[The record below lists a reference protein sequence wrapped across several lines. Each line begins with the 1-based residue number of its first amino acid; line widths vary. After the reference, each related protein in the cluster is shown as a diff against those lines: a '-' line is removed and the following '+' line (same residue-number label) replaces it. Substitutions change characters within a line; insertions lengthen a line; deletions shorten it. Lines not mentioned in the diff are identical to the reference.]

1 MHSLIKVKNQYS
13 IDKIYI
19 VIISFATL
27 APGMGAID
35 NNGIRW
41 LLLGLF
47 STFYIVKLLLN
58 NRSFYPQ
65 TSYAIST
72 IIGSFI
78 FLLWSVVSSPNP
90 SEGLIAFYKLIIIV
104 AIFYTCVTA
113 FKNIENPLIFISK
126 VFGYSLFIEGGY
138 AIIDFIYNET
148 GTTGIANNSNIS
160 SSSIIIK
167 LSFLV
172 YLNSQKSGKSLNI
185 LFRITELLSI
195 ISIVVLQSR
204 LGLLSLIII
213 YIMMFFYFKSLRKY
227 CFISLLISILTLI
240 AFNSSDLNNLNK
252 SYNIVNISND
262 ESTNQRVSFYKMALN
277 LFTEK
282 PIAGHGLGSWK
293 YESLQYK
300 DPNNKNVL
308 VPYYVHND
316 LIQILM
322 ELGIIGLS
330 IYLVFLRKL
339 AIKLIKHLNSQDGR
353 KILLIALSVFF
364 LNTLLNFPIHR
375 SQEYIPFIMLASLIF
390 AMSKIQHKHKRKK
403 SYVFPLLLV
412 LLIPSTSLAYYE
424 HNSLVFQKKLF
435 SDYSSNTFSLKM
447 QEVDKINY
455 KIPSLSSNAVPMSSY
470 IARYF
475 ININDY
481 EKALKLLERSY
492 QANRYDLI
500 TNELLLK
507 VFIFTN
513 RDDQAY
519 KKAKELFFDYYNN
532 ENYAELYFT
541 FALKL
546 NLINEMFSSNII
558 TKSDNVKVHRMFFQN
573 ILKSGNIKIEIVR
586 ESLRM
591 SARKFPQDKYLNN
604 LLINLK

>member
-19 VIISFATL
+19 VITSFATL

-104 AIFYTCVTA
+104 AIFYSCVTA

-252 SYNIVNISND
+252 SYNIANISND

-390 AMSKIQHKHKRKK
+390 AMSKVQHKHVREK

-412 LLIPSTSLAYYE
+412 LLIPSTGLAYYE

-435 SDYSSNTFSLKM
+435 SDYSSNTFSLKI

-546 NLINEMFSSNII
+546 NLINEIFSSNII

>member
-1 MHSLIKVKNQYS
+1 
-13 IDKIYI
+13 
-19 VIISFATL
+19 
-27 APGMGAID
+27 
-35 NNGIRW
+35 
-41 LLLGLF
+41 GLF

-104 AIFYTCVTA
+104 AIFYSCVTA

-252 SYNIVNISND
+252 SYNIANISND

-282 PIAGHGLGSWK
+282 P
-293 YESLQYK
+293 
-300 DPNNKNVL
+300 
-308 VPYYVHND
+308 
-316 LIQILM
+316 
-322 ELGIIGLS
+322 
-330 IYLVFLRKL
+330 
-339 AIKLIKHLNSQDGR
+339 
-353 KILLIALSVFF
+353 
-364 LNTLLNFPIHR
+364 
-375 SQEYIPFIMLASLIF
+375 
-390 AMSKIQHKHKRKK
+390 
-403 SYVFPLLLV
+403 
-412 LLIPSTSLAYYE
+412 
-424 HNSLVFQKKLF
+424 
-435 SDYSSNTFSLKM
+435 
-447 QEVDKINY
+447 
-455 KIPSLSSNAVPMSSY
+455 
-470 IARYF
+470 
-475 ININDY
+475 
-481 EKALKLLERSY
+481 
-492 QANRYDLI
+492 
-500 TNELLLK
+500 
-507 VFIFTN
+507 
-513 RDDQAY
+513 
-519 KKAKELFFDYYNN
+519 
-532 ENYAELYFT
+532 
-541 FALKL
+541 
-546 NLINEMFSSNII
+546 
-558 TKSDNVKVHRMFFQN
+558 
-573 ILKSGNIKIEIVR
+573 
-586 ESLRM
+586 
-591 SARKFPQDKYLNN
+591 
-604 LLINLK
+604 